1 MKLVYSLIIS
11 ILFSG
16 TAYAQWTAL
25 PKLDHEVMD
34 IYFLDETTGF
44 AVTMLDS
51 NGNDHGQIMKTTD
64 GGSSWTQKQYS
75 TNNYFSAIQF
85 PNNGSTGYA
94 LENGGDF
101 YKTTDMGESWTNIGE
116 ASASF
121 NETMYWTSAD
131 EGYYSD
137 ASITWKTTD
146 GGSNWVEK
154 QEFVTGFQA
163 LEFFGNQGWYYNRTN
178 FYSSSDAGATW
189 SSSVNLPVVIMD
201 MDFVDSDHG
210 LAVGREDKIYL
221 SEDGGATWTSVGL
234 NDRNFDL
241 MAVKFLSNKVTFAV
255 GTNDDPFDKEP
266 RTVMSVDSGKTW
278 TVVNN
283 SAQANLN
290 DVFFPNT
297 AIGFT
302 GGAEGEFM
310 KLIPI
315 TVGEAEIK
323 LGDFKV
329 FPNPFSESIFLEF
342 NSEDEK
348 AASYQILDLSGRRVK
363 SASAVAL
370 VEQIDLSDLESSTY
384 ILELEFK
391 DKKEIRRLIK
401 R

>member
-1 MKLVYSLIIS
+1 
-11 ILFSG
+11 
-16 TAYAQWTAL
+16 
-25 PKLDHEVMD
+25 
-34 IYFLDETTGF
+34 
-44 AVTMLDS
+44 
-51 NGNDHGQIMKTTD
+51 
-64 GGSSWTQKQYS
+64 
-75 TNNYFSAIQF
+75 
-85 PNNGSTGYA
+85 
-94 LENGGDF
+94 
-101 YKTTDMGESWTNIGE
+101 
-116 ASASF
+116 
-121 NETMYWTSAD
+121 
-131 EGYYSD
+131 
-137 ASITWKTTD
+137 
-146 GGSNWVEK
+146 
-154 QEFVTGFQA
+154 
-163 LEFFGNQGWYYNRTN
+163 
-178 FYSSSDAGATW
+178 
-189 SSSVNLPVVIMD
+189 

-241 MAVKFLSNKVTFAV
+241 MAVKFLTNEVAFAV

-315 TVGEAEIK
+315 TVGEAEIN

>member
-1 MKLVYSLIIS
+1 MRTVLAVLSG
-11 ILFSG
+11 LF
-16 TAYAQWTAL
+16 L
-25 PKLDHEVMD
+25 
-34 IYFLDETTGF
+34 
-44 AVTMLDS
+44 
-51 NGNDHGQIMKTTD
+51 
-64 GGSSWTQKQYS
+64 
-75 TNNYFSAIQF
+75 
-85 PNNGSTGYA
+85 
-94 LENGGDF
+94 
-101 YKTTDMGESWTNIGE
+101 
-116 ASASF
+116 
-121 NETMYWTSAD
+121 
-131 EGYYSD
+131 
-137 ASITWKTTD
+137 
-146 GGSNWVEK
+146 
-154 QEFVTGFQA
+154 
-163 LEFFGNQGWYYNRTN
+163 
-178 FYSSSDAGATW
+178 
-189 SSSVNLPVVIMD
+189 SVNLQAQDSINWGDALTVAPSEYGYTNLRMVLDTEGNPVILHGKSGSSGGLYCTRWTGTGFGTPVAVTNETGLFINDAEGPRMAVSANRIAVSYQLSGQWDDGGRVVI
-201 MDFVDSDHG
+201 
-210 LAVGREDKIYL
+210 

-241 MAVKFLSNKVTFAV
+241 MAVKFLSNKVAFAV